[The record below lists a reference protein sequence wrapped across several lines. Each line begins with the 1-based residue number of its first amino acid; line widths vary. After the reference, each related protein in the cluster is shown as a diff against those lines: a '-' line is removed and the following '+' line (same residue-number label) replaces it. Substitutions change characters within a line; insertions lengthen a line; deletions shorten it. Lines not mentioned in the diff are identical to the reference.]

1 MKTSP
6 GLGTRTVDRFFQRV
20 RQLPPAR
27 NEYAV
32 ERGLHTPTRDGAV
45 FGAVLVEIEN
55 QSHLNKVIKA
65 IRRVKGVTEVARHD
79 AGPQA

>member
-1 MKTSP
+1 M
-6 GLGTRTVDRFFQRV
+6 
-20 RQLPPAR
+20 
-27 NEYAV
+27 
-32 ERGLHTPTRDGAV
+32 
-45 FGAVLVEIEN
+45 FGAFLVEIEN